1 MFSHGP
7 KGTPPDR
14 PAMTHRNEPPALVA
28 VNPSWD
34 VVPGAPATTPPPRT
48 AGPEEPAAEGASA
61 ISATPSKS
69 GARNRLRAAAIG
81 PPVIGGVAKGQGRVG
96 CRTPPRQGALSAVLA
111 HVTSRCR
118 SA

>member
-1 MFSHGP
+1 MFCHGP
-7 KGTPPDR
+7 KGNPPDR

-61 ISATPSKS
+61 MSATPRKS
-69 GARNRLRAAAIG
+69 GARYRPRAAAIG
-81 PPVIGGVAKGQGRVG
+81 PPGIGGVADGQSRDGAEL
-96 CRTPPRQGALSAVLA
+96 PRGAAP
-111 HVTSRCR
+111 
-118 SA
+118 